1 MNTPLTSDT
10 DAPVDIPDGRVGD
23 REGRA
28 YAPLL
33 ALTNFGSYMAILT
46 PIMLTLPLKIQD
58 VVGPDEAAGAFG
70 LVAAIGAVF
79 AIICN
84 PLAGRLSDRTV
95 SRFGRRRPWILGG
108 AIGGVLSLYLIASA
122 NSLWM
127 IILGWCLVEIFI
139 NSAQAAANATVADQ
153 VPDARR
159 GLVSGLVG
167 FGLPIALLVG
177 SIVVNVFTGYIERFV
192 VPGILMLL
200 FSAFFVAVLRDKQI
214 ERSSVPRFSLKEF
227 GMSFVFNPRKAPD
240 FGWVWLSR
248 FAIMFGYS
256 GINTYTVYLLIDR
269 FQIGGAELT
278 GLIVAN
284 NLASCIMTIISS
296 VVFGV
301 LSDRL
306 RNRRAFVALGS
317 VLIAAGLLL
326 IAFGPAPIWITI
338 ASAILGLGGG
348 GFFAVDLALAT
359 ETLPHKK
366 DTAKDLGVL
375 AITNGLPQSIAPAIA
390 PAIIGLG
397 VTLSINGYQLLYGIG
412 AVVAVLGAVF
422 VYRVKGV
429 R

>member
-1 MNTPLTSDT
+1 MDTSLAS
-10 DAPVDIPDGRVGD
+10 APVDTPVARVRDG
-23 REGRA
+23 EGRA

-46 PIMLTLPLKIQD
+46 PIMLTLPLKIQA
-58 VVGPDEAAGAFG
+58 VVGTHAAAGAFG
-70 LVAAIGAVF
+70 LVAAIGAIF

-108 AIGGVLSLYLIASA
+108 AIGGILSLYLLATA

-153 VPDARR
+153 VPDVRR
-159 GLVSGLVG
+159 GVVSGLVG
-167 FGLPIALLVG
+167 FGLPVALLVG
-177 SIVVNVFTGYIERFV
+177 SIVVNAFTGYIPRFV
-192 VPGILMLL
+192 VPGALMVL
-200 FSAFFVAVLRDKQI
+200 FSAFLVAVLRDRKI
-214 ERSSVPRFSLKEF
+214 EKVDVPRFSLKEF

-256 GINTYTVYLLIDR
+256 GINTYTVYLLVDR
-269 FQIGGAELT
+269 FHMSGSSLT
-278 GLIVAN
+278 GLIVLN
-284 NLASCIMTIISS
+284 NLASCIMTVLSS
-296 VVFGV
+296 IGFGF
-301 LSDRL
+301 LSDRFK
-306 RNRRAFVALGS
+306 NRRFFVALGS
-317 VLIAAGLLL
+317 VLIAGGLVL
-326 IAFGPAPIWITI
+326 IAFGPAPIWVTI
-338 ASAILGLGGG
+338 ASGILGLGAGG
-348 GFFAVDLALAT
+348 YFAVDLALAT

-366 DTAKDLGVL
+366 EAAKDLGVL

-390 PAIIGLG
+390 PAIIALG
-397 VTLSINGYQLLYGIG
+397 AAISFNGYQLLYLIG
-412 AVVAVLGAVF
+412 AVIALLGAVF
-422 VYRVKGV
+422 VYRIKAV

>member
-1 MNTPLTSDT
+1 MDTSLASAPV
-10 DAPVDIPDGRVGD
+10 DAPVVRVRDG
-23 REGRA
+23 EGRA

-46 PIMLTLPLKIQD
+46 PIMLTLPLKIQA
-58 VVGPDEAAGAFG
+58 VVGAHAAAGAFG
-70 LVAAIGAVF
+70 LVAAIGAIF

-108 AIGGVLSLYLIASA
+108 AIGGILSLYLLATA

-153 VPDARR
+153 VPDVRR
-159 GLVSGLVG
+159 GVVSGLVG
-167 FGLPIALLVG
+167 FGLPVALLVG
-177 SIVVNVFTGYIERFV
+177 SIVVNAFTGYVPRFV
-192 VPGILMLL
+192 VPGALMVL
-200 FSAFFVAVLRDKQI
+200 FSAFLVAVLRDRKI
-214 ERSSVPRFSLKEF
+214 EKADVPRFSLKEF

-256 GINTYTVYLLIDR
+256 GINTYTVYLLVDR
-269 FQIGGAELT
+269 FHMSGSSLT
-278 GLIVAN
+278 GLIVLN
-284 NLASCIMTIISS
+284 NLASCIMTVVSS
-296 VVFGV
+296 IGFGF
-301 LSDRL
+301 LSDRFK
-306 RNRRAFVALGS
+306 NRRFFVALGS
-317 VLIAAGLLL
+317 VLIAGGLVL
-326 IAFGPAPIWITI
+326 IAFGPAPIWVTI
-338 ASAILGLGGG
+338 ASGILGLGAGG
-348 GFFAVDLALAT
+348 YFAVDLALAT

-366 DTAKDLGVL
+366 EAAKDLGVL

-390 PAIIGLG
+390 PAIIALG
-397 VTLSINGYQLLYGIG
+397 AAISFNGYQLLYLIG
-412 AVVAVLGAVF
+412 AVIALLGAVF
-422 VYRVKGV
+422 VYRIKTV